1 MSLQTL
7 IQNELEPYLIEI
19 DEGSHYPRTFIQN
32 LFKEGY
38 FKEDDL
44 TNNLEVIEEVSKSC
58 LTTGFCLWCQ
68 LAFSTYL
75 QNAKQPH
82 FNQDLQQAL
91 LSGKVLG
98 ATGLSNPMKSFNDLE
113 AFNLNHYYK
122 ENQLFVKGKLP
133 AVSNIGSDHYFGAIS
148 KAENDDELVM
158 FIVHANQDGVTL
170 EEKSNFLG
178 VNGSATFKIELNDV
192 LIPEDQIITHE
203 AKSFAADIR
212 PQFVALQVPIALGS
226 IRASLD
232 LIHQFSDAQNGI
244 NKYLA
249 YDIDDFEL
257 RLQKIKTDFYHLIQR
272 KTLQHDFAELINLKK
287 QAGYLL
293 LEVNQAS
300 MVNGGSRAYSPK
312 APQARKLKEGFF
324 FAALTPTLRHIGK
337 LEEEINTKHF
347 TAK

>member
-1 MSLQTL
+1 MTLQTL
-7 IQNELEPYLIEI
+7 IENELEPYLVEI
-19 DEGSHYPRTFIQN
+19 DEGTHYPRTFIQN
-32 LFKEGY
+32 LFKAGY
-38 FKEDDL
+38 FKENDL

-75 QNAKQPH
+75 QHAKQPH

-91 LSGKVLG
+91 LSGEILG
-98 ATGLSNPMKSFNDLE
+98 ATGLSNPMKSLNDLE
-113 AFNLNHYYK
+113 AFNLAHYYK
-122 ENQLFVKGKLP
+122 DNQLYVKGKLP
-133 AVSNIGSDHYFGAIS
+133 AVSNIGPDHYFGAIS
-148 KAENDDELVM
+148 KAENDGELVM
-158 FIVHANQDGVTL
+158 FIVHASQDGVTL

-178 VNGSATFKIELNDV
+178 VNGSATFKIEINDV
-192 LIPEDQIITHE
+192 PIPENQIITRD

-212 PQFVALQVPIALGS
+212 PQFVALQIPIALGS
-226 IRASLD
+226 IRSSLD

-244 NKYLA
+244 NKYLE
-249 YDIDDFEL
+249 YDIDNFED
-257 RLQKIKTDFYHLIQR
+257 RLQRIKTDFYHLVQN
-272 KTLQHDFAELINLKK
+272 KDLQNDFAELIKLKK

-324 FAALTPTLRHIGK
+324 FAALTPTLRHLGK
-337 LEEEINTKHF
+337 LEEEINATNSTVK
-347 TAK
+347 